1 DSDSCTID
9 PCDRAQGCVYT
20 PATGFAA
27 LTCVFDGGA
36 FAPAACTPVAPSITQ
51 QIHRAG
57 ELIKLAANTTDP
69 KARHRSLK
77 KAAGILKKVSTLT
90 NRLLTQKKISAEVPT
105 ALRNP
110 LGVTSDHIKTM
121 MRGH

>member
-1 DSDSCTID
+1 VHGDTCD
-9 PCDRAQGCVYT
+9 PAQGCVYT

-27 LTCVFDGGA
+27 LTCLFVDGGA
-36 FAPAACTPVAPSITQ
+36 FAPAVCAPVAPSIAQ

-57 ELIKLAANTTDP
+57 DLITLAANTTDP
-69 KARHRSLK
+69 KVQHRSLK

-90 NRLLTQKKISAEVPT
+90 NRLLKKKKISPECAT

-110 LGVTSDHIKTM
+110 LGVSSDHIKTM
-121 MRGH
+121 MHK